1 MPNPLKYCNHLKYQ
15 KIKIIP
21 KFNIKDCSMGLNY
34 FFRYVLFWFE
44 LYDLPES
51 YEHRTSPTLHDSE
64 YDLFGSKDLYRG
76 DTAEGR
82 ENAL

>member
-1 MPNPLKYCNHLKYQ
+1 
-15 KIKIIP
+15 
-21 KFNIKDCSMGLNY
+21 MGLNY

-44 LYDLPES
+44 LYDPPES
-51 YEHRTSPTLHDSE
+51 YDHRTSPTLHDSE
-64 YDLFGSKDLYRG
+64 CDLFWSKDLYRG

>member
-1 MPNPLKYCNHLKYQ
+1 
-15 KIKIIP
+15 
-21 KFNIKDCSMGLNY
+21 MGLNY

-44 LYDLPES
+44 LYDPPES
-51 YEHRTSPTLHDSE
+51 YEHRTSPTLRDSE
-64 YDLFGSKDLYRG
+64 CDLFWSKDIYRG